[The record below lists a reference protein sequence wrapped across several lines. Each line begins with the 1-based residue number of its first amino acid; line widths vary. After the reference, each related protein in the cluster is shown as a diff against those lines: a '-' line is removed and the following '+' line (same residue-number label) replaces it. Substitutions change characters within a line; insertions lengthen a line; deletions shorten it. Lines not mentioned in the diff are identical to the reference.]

1 MKILFDLFPV
11 FMFYAVFKWAETHA
25 SAALTFIQTYFGSL
39 ISGGTVSLQQAPI
52 ILATTVT
59 VAASVTQI
67 SYLLVRRKKIDA
79 MLWASFLIITILGG
93 LTIYFHNENFIKWKP
108 TMLYWCLAGALLFSQ
123 LIMKKNLTRSIM
135 KQLEEELVIPES
147 VWFTLNI
154 VWVLFYFGMGCLN
167 LYVAF
172 SFSNDTWVNFKLGS
186 MGLVFVFLLA
196 QVVYLSRFG
205 KPAKE
210 SS

>member
-25 SAALTFIQTYFGSL
+25 NAALSFIQTYFGNL

-52 ILATTVT
+52 LLATTVT

-67 SYLLVRRKKIDA
+67 SYLLLRRKKIDA

-108 TMLYWCLAGALLFSQ
+108 TMLYWCLASALLFSQ
-123 LIMKKNLTRSIM
+123 LIMGKNLTRTIM
-135 KQLEEELVIPES
+135 KQLEEELIIPETI
-147 VWFTLNI
+147 WFRLNL

-167 LYVAF
+167 LFVAF

-196 QVVYLSRFG
+196 QVVYLSRFS
-205 KPAKE
+205 KPSEE

>member
-1 MKILFDLFPV
+1 
-11 FMFYAVFKWAETHA
+11 
-25 SAALTFIQTYFGSL
+25 
-39 ISGGTVSLQQAPI
+39 
-52 ILATTVT
+52 
-59 VAASVTQI
+59 
-67 SYLLVRRKKIDA
+67 
-79 MLWASFLIITILGG
+79 
-93 LTIYFHNENFIKWKP
+93 
-108 TMLYWCLAGALLFSQ
+108 LYWCLAGALLFSQ